1 MVRRLALIVYL
12 LAMVAT
18 AAQAQWSDSTHYFI
32 KLSSTNSINRA
43 NNKSAYLFNN
53 GLGFSIRKE
62 RISLN
67 WNNTWLYGQ
76 QDGSKTNN
84 DFSATFDA
92 NFYRP
97 ARKFFYWGL
106 ANYNTSFSLKIRNQL
121 LTGAGVA
128 YSFFDTE
135 TAYLNLSDGFL
146 FDTSSILQDDLPVD
160 YQTIR
165 NSFRLAY
172 RFTVHSL
179 LVLQGNNFY
188 QPSLTD
194 GADFNIRL
202 NNNISFKLFHGLSLN
217 AALTYNRVNRTDSE
231 NLLFTY
237 GLSFE
242 RYF

>member
-1 MVRRLALIVYL
+1 MVKRAVYIL
-12 LAMVAT
+12 LLLLPAMADV
-18 AAQAQWSDSTHYFI
+18 QAQWNDSTHYFI

-43 NNKSAYLFNN
+43 NDKSAYLFNN

-62 RISLN
+62 RVSLN
-67 WNNTWLYGQ
+67 WNNTWLFGEQ
-76 QDGSKTNN
+76 NGAKTNN
-84 DFSATFDA
+84 DFSTTFDA

-97 ARKFFYWGL
+97 DRKFFYWGL
-106 ANYNTSFSLKIRNQL
+106 ANYNTSFSLKIKNQL
-121 LTGAGVA
+121 LAGAGVA

-135 TAYLNLSDGFL
+135 SAYLNLSDGFL
-146 FDTSSILQDDLPVD
+146 FDASSILEDELPIH
-160 YQTIR
+160 YQTVR

-172 RFTVHSL
+172 RFVIHSL
-179 LVLQGNNFY
+179 VVMQGNNFY

-194 GADFNIRL
+194 GSDFNIRL
-202 NNNISFKLFHGLSLN
+202 NNDVSFALFRGLAIK
-217 AALTYNRVNRTDSE
+217 AALTYNRVNRTGSE